1 MPAFFMRRGS
11 IFDDRV
17 DEGVVDPDVALC
29 RAPQSPFIA
38 HAAFLHDFSRGRIVR
53 AVKIIIPYSPKAF
66 KGMPCLRKSI
76 KVAFCFYAIKLS
88 TIYFFGR

>member
-11 IFDDRV
+11 LLDDRV

-38 HAAFLHDFSRGRIVR
+38 HAAFLHDFSGGGIVR
-53 AVKIIIPYSPKAF
+53 VVKIIIPYSPKAF
-66 KGMPCLRKSI
+66 KDISFLREKH
-76 KVAFCFYAIKLS
+76 
-88 TIYFFGR
+88 